1 MNRRGARSGHL
12 RLVLVAAIAVPVVIA
27 FGASPT
33 GAALDGLTKFEIDG
47 NTVVDGPT
55 MSDWVSESEN
65 QHIALSNDR
74 NFTGDPV
81 VQEDVGSS
89 SDDPS
94 WLDNCVHSQTD
105 TVFANGTQIDDP
117 DWSDNHT
124 THSVAQKDDVCQS
137 YFDYNVVQTG
147 PLAGHVISD
156 VAFTRRVSKADGSYY
171 FVLSKGENPDIR
183 VAGDIVV
190 HVGYDNKGDADSI
203 ATARWEGP
211 GPTLS
216 DFTDV
221 GVDNPNVDMTAAGYF
236 AEVAI
241 DLTAL
246 GLVPNVFDLAT
257 PASCIEFG
265 FGRVISQQGGNG
277 DLDDDGEPVGYGV
290 NLCGTLVI
298 QKQITA
304 EVPGDTQFPVTVTAP
319 AGRHIRRSQP
329 GAHGSGGEHNERP
342 GHLRGPPAATP
353 RGRRLQRVGGADR
366 RPRPDD
372 GIATASCASTTR
384 ARSRPTTMSS
394 TRDHLARRCVLG
406 LRPRDRDVHDH
417 EFAETRG
424 DQRRQERRRR

>member
-1 MNRRGARSGHL
+1 MRNPARTSEEPGKAAKVLQTLRGSRTSLARFRTNLSTDPFGSGTKRRGARHGEEKSKGRMNRRGARSGHL

-27 FGASPT
+27 SGASPT

-105 TVFANGTQIDDP
+105 TVFATGTQIDDP
-117 DWSDNHT
+117 DWSDNHA

-183 VAGDIVV
+183 VAGDVVV

-257 PASCIEFG
+257 PDELH
-265 FGRVISQQGGNG
+265 RVRVRTG
-277 DLDDDGEPVGYGV
+277 DLAARRQ
-290 NLCGTLVI
+290 LATSTT
-298 QKQITA
+298 TA
-304 EVPGDTQFPVTVTAP
+304 SRSDTASTSA
-319 AGRHIRRSQP
+319 ARSSSRRRSP
-329 GAHGSGGEHNERP
+329 RTF
-342 GHLRGPPAATP
+342 LAT
-353 RGRRLQRVGGADR
+353 
-366 RPRPDD
+366 
-372 GIATASCASTTR
+372 
-384 ARSRPTTMSS
+384 RSSR
-394 TRDHLARRCVLG
+394 
-406 LRPRDRDVHDH
+406 
-417 EFAETRG
+417 
-424 DQRRQERRRR
+424 

>member
-1 MNRRGARSGHL
+1 MNRRGARFGHL

-55 MSDWVSESEN
+55 LSDWVSESEN

-89 SDDPS
+89 SGDPS

-117 DWSDNHT
+117 DWSDNHA

-147 PLAGHVISD
+147 PSAGHVISD

-171 FVLSKGENPDIR
+171 FVLSKGENPDTR
-183 VAGDIVV
+183 VAGDVVV

-298 QKQITA
+298 QKEITA
-304 EVPGDTQFPVTVTAP
+304 VVPGDTQFPVTVTPP
-319 AGRHIRRSQP
+319 AGVILDDP
-329 GAHGSGGEHNERP
+329 NPVLAVPEGSTTSDPVTYEALPPRLPQDGGYNVWEELTARP
-342 GHLRGPPAATP
+342 GRTMGSRQHPVR
-353 RGRRLQRVGGADR
+353 QRQG
-366 RPRPDD
+366 
-372 GIATASCASTTR
+372 
-384 ARSRPTTMSS
+384 
-394 TRDHLARRCVLG
+394 H
-406 LRPRDRDVHDH
+406 
-417 EFAETRG
+417 
-424 DQRRQERRRR
+424 